1 MPKYLIQAN
10 YVGEGLKGLLKE
22 GGSSR
27 RAVVEKALGSVGG
40 RIEAFYYAFGDTDV
54 FVITDM
60 PDNITAAAVSLIVN
74 APGTVSAKIT
84 VLLTPEEIDAA
95 TKVTATYRAPGQ

>member
-1 MPKYLIQAN
+1 MSKYLVQAN
-10 YVGEGLKGLLKE
+10 YVGDGLKGLLKE

-27 RAVVEKALGSVGG
+27 RTAVETLIESVGG
-40 RIEAFYYAFGDTDV
+40 KVEVFYFAFGDADL
-54 FVITDM
+54 FVIADF

-74 APGTVSAKIT
+74 AAGTAAAKVT

-95 TKVTATYRAPGQ
+95 AKKSVSYRPPGA